1 MVPDQPSAAP
11 SPFPDDQPAEK
22 PFWEQIIVQ
31 DPVWSLGLAALGP
44 KRPVVLEVRVFR
56 DARVE
61 VTRLDGQPLGG
72 LRERHKAAVDIAI
85 NRLMTEMRAERTD
98 RISKAMQP
106 ITQRTARSIR
116 TPHPDELYAQ
126 VQAQQQA
133 AERLALHERAVAE
146 QVAFAARMQNRRKE
160 VESTRS
166 FRRQDPSP
174 PA

>member
-1 MVPDQPSAAP
+1 MPVQPDDAA
-11 SPFPDDQPAEK
+11 SPFPDDQPGEK

-31 DPVWSLGLAALGP
+31 DPVWSLGSVALGP
-44 KRPVVLEVRVFR
+44 KRSVALEIRVFR
-56 DARVE
+56 DARTE
-61 VTRLDGQPLGG
+61 VVRLDGQPLRE
-72 LRERHKAAVDIAI
+72 LRVRHQAAIDVSI
-85 NRLMTEMRAERTD
+85 NRLMAEMRAERTG

-116 TPHPDELYAQ
+116 TPHPDELNAQ
-126 VQAQQQA
+126 LLSQQQA
-133 AERLALHERAVAE
+133 AERQAQHARAIAE
-146 QVAFAARMQNRRKE
+146 QISFAERMQRRRQE

>member
-1 MVPDQPSAAP
+1 MPVQPSDAS

-31 DPVWSLGLAALGP
+31 VPAWSMGLAALGP
-44 KRPVVLEVRVFR
+44 KRSVVLEIRVFR
-56 DARVE
+56 NARVE
-61 VTRLDGQPLGG
+61 VVRLDGQPLGD
-72 LRERHKAAVDIAI
+72 LRERHQTAVDAAI
-85 NRLMTEMRAERTD
+85 NRLMAEMRAERTD

-116 TPHPDELYAQ
+116 TPHPDELAAQ
-126 VQAQQQA
+126 VQSQQQA
-133 AERLALHERAVAE
+133 AERLAQHERAVAE
-146 QVAFAARMQNRRKE
+146 QISFAERMQRRRKE

-174 PA
+174 PE